1 MAAIIRYSF
10 KEFVRKKIFL
20 ITIVMSV
27 AFLFL
32 YSWGLKEIAENL
44 KQQRGMMTFAMQ
56 QVTVFSSLGFYFSH
70 LMVAFLVVFATS
82 GIISSEI
89 ENYNVHTI
97 IVRPIPRWKYV
108 LARYLGALIFIA
120 LYSTAIFFSIYTI
133 NKTLG
138 FSIEH
143 PISQV
148 VLGWLLFE
156 LIAIVLLTVTTF
168 FSTSFSTLATGI
180 LVVLLFGFAMI
191 GGFLEQIG
199 YAIANLSKAST
210 TLQTIGIVSSLILPT
225 DNIYREMANILFKSN
240 LIDFSTIDPFAGISK
255 NSVYMKIYWFAYVF
269 ILLQLTVKKFEKK
282 DLT

>member
-20 ITIVMSV
+20 ITILMSA

-44 KQQRGMMTFAMQ
+44 KQQSTMMTFAMQ

-108 LARYLGALIFIA
+108 LSRYLGALIFIT

-199 YAIANLSKAST
+199 YAIADFSQAST

-255 NSVYMKIYWFAYVF
+255 NSIYMRIYWFLYVF
-269 ILLQLTVKKFEKK
+269 ALMYLTIKRFDKK